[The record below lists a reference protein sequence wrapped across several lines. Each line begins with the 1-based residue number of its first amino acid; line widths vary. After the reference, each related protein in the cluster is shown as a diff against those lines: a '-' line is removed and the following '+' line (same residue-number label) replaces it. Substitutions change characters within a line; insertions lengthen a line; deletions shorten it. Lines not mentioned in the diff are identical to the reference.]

1 MEQWYTLYTK
11 PNSEYRVASAL
22 QQHQIEVYL
31 PETYHRHKTTP
42 FFPCYLF
49 MRIDLEKVNP
59 SQWQWTSGLL
69 RVIAFGGKPVPLS
82 DEMINFIRHSVE
94 KARTAGWHTHG
105 FKPGDT
111 VRIKEGPLEGMLAIF
126 DGPTR
131 PNQRVQVL
139 LAILGR
145 ASRVRID
152 AAELEKVP
160 STVETPPLSRLR
172 RTRGR
177 GRRVRQNTL

>member
-1 MEQWYTLYTK
+1 MEQWYALHTK

-22 QQHQIEVYL
+22 QQRQIEVYL
-31 PETYHRHKTTP
+31 PEACHKHKTAP

-49 MRIDLEKVNP
+49 MRIDLKQVNP
-59 SQWQWTSGLL
+59 SQWQWTPGLL

-82 DEMINFIRHSVE
+82 DEIINFIRQSVE
-94 KARTAGWHTHG
+94 KVRTADCHTYG
-105 FKPGDT
+105 FEPGDT

-139 LAILGR
+139 LAILGGVG
-145 ASRVRID
+145 RVRID
-152 AAELEKVP
+152 AAELEKV
-160 STVETPPLSRLR
+160 SSQVETPTPGRLR

-177 GRRVRQNTL
+177 GRRIR